1 VNQFFAGVTQVPDY
15 GSGALLR
22 GAVRVLFQIFSLG
35 DEQQRTSVAARLA
48 GAGVFDVAAAGKPDC
63 YRNLIC
69 C

>member
-35 DEQQRTSVAARLA
+35 DEQQRTSEGHGLPALA
-48 GAGVFDVAAAGKPDC
+48 FLTSLPPASRTATG
-63 YRNLIC
+63 I
-69 C
+69 